1 MENEILFPDC
11 ESSYDRFENTEENM
25 MFVRGLN
32 PTQRV
37 VQEASG
43 RRFHIEPLDPDR
55 LIKINDLKEVTN
67 PTFFSGNNVPTP
79 DGLLSNEIFGY
90 SKEDRG
96 NTFAY
101 ISLGD
106 WFMHPLHYKIWGKID
121 SKVKSVIHEVE
132 NFSIVGGKL
141 TPDENG
147 KTGIKWLR
155 ENIDQI
161 KFDLYES
168 KQRDSIDFLKRF
180 KDTMFIRNFIV
191 IPAYYRDVNT
201 SGGYVG
207 VGEIN
212 QMYASLLIAVR
223 GLKESKDYGLTLSG
237 ATRGRVQETL
247 INIYKWFADGS
258 TSTGSKDGVGISGKY
273 GILRRANLNKT
284 ADYSSRLVLSAP
296 NLRCE
301 NLEDM
306 IVDLDHCSLPLA
318 SACVNFYPYMLYY
331 IRSFFE
337 KELGG
342 DPYYE
347 YIDKTG
353 KVNSVKLKDY
363 RIEYSDDRIKK
374 EIDRFVHG
382 YANRFIPIEVPNE
395 EGKKIHMQFKGYL
408 TTSEEFLKGDVD
420 PEKSTM
426 IQRDL
431 TWCDLLFMAANE
443 VSKDK
448 MVLITRYP
456 MDSYYNQFPS
466 KVRISS
472 TKQTEPMVIDG
483 TFYKWY
489 PKIRQEDIGSHTSNT
504 FVDTLSISNAFLGA
518 IGGDYDGDQVSVKPL
533 YTIEANAEL
542 EKHLDSKAHYIS
554 LGASNVRQTTNE
566 GIQTLYNL
574 TIHMPNSKLGAPTF
588 KK

>member
-1 MENEILFPDC
+1 MGNDILFPDAR
-11 ESSYDRFENTEENM
+11 SSYDRFEDTEENM
-25 MFVRGLN
+25 MFVKGLN
-32 PTQRV
+32 PAHRI
-37 VQEASG
+37 VQEAGS
-43 RRFHIEPLDPDR
+43 RRFHIEPLDPDK
-55 LIKINDLKEVTN
+55 LIKVNDLKEVTN
-67 PTFFSGNNVPTP
+67 PTFFSGNNIPTP

-101 ISLGD
+101 ISLAE
-106 WFMHPLHYKIWGKID
+106 WFMHPLHYKIWCKVD
-121 SKVKSVIHEVE
+121 SKIKSVIHEVDT
-132 NFSIVGGKL
+132 FSIKGGKL
-141 TPDENG
+141 TPDPEG
-147 KTGIKWLR
+147 KTGLKWLR

-168 KQRDSIDFLKRF
+168 KQRDNIEFLKKF
-180 KDTMFIRNFIV
+180 KDIMFIRNFII

-201 SGGYVG
+201 TGGYVG

-223 GLKESKDYGLTLSG
+223 GLRESKDYGLSLSG

-247 INIYKWFADGS
+247 VNIYKWFADGS

-284 ADYSSRLVLSAP
+284 ADYSSRLVISAP

-306 IVDLDHCSLPLA
+306 MVDTDHCALPLS
-318 SACVNFYPYMLYY
+318 SACVNFYPYMLHYV
-331 IRSFFE
+331 RSFFE

-342 DPYYE
+342 NPRYD
-347 YIDKTG
+347 YIDKNG
-353 KVNSVKLKDY
+353 KVQSIKLKDY

-382 YANRFIPIEVPNE
+382 YANRFVPIEIPNE
-395 EGKKIHMQFKGYL
+395 EGKKIYMQFKGHL
-408 TTSEEFLKGDVD
+408 STSEEFAKGDMD
-420 PEKSTM
+420 PSKNTM
-426 IQRDL
+426 VERDL
-431 TWCDLLFMAANE
+431 TWCDLLFIAANE
-443 VSKDK
+443 VSSDK

-472 TKQTEPMVIDG
+472 TKETESLIVDG
-483 TFYKWY
+483 KFYKWY
-489 PKIRQEDIGSHTSNT
+489 PRIRQEDIGSHTSNK
-504 FVDTLSISNAFLGA
+504 FIDTLSISNIFLAA
-518 IGGDYDGDQVSVKPL
+518 IGGDYDGDQVSVKPI
-533 YTIEANAEL
+533 YTLEANAEL

-554 LGASNVRQTTNE
+554 LGGSNVRVTTNE

-574 TIHMPNSKLGAPTF
+574 TIHMPNSNLGAPKF

>member
-1 MENEILFPDC
+1 MENDILFPDAR
-11 ESSYDRFENTEENM
+11 SSYDRFEDTEENM

-32 PTQRV
+32 PTQRI
-37 VQEASG
+37 VQEAGS
-43 RRFHIEPLDPDR
+43 RRFHIEPLDPDK
-55 LIKINDLKEVTN
+55 LIKINDLKEITN

-101 ISLGD
+101 ISLSE
-106 WFMHPLHYKIWGKID
+106 WFMHPLHYKIWCKID
-121 SKVKSVIHEVE
+121 SKIKSVIHEVDT
-132 NFSIVGGKL
+132 FSIVGGKI
-141 TPDENG
+141 TQDPNG
-147 KTGIKWLR
+147 KSGLKWLR

-168 KQRDSIDFLKRF
+168 KQRDNVEFLKKF

-191 IPAYYRDVNT
+191 IPAYYRDVNST
-201 SGGYVG
+201 GGYVG

-223 GLKESKDYGLTLSG
+223 GLRESKDYGLSLSG

-247 INIYKWFADGS
+247 VNIYKWFADGS
-258 TSTGSKDGVGISGKY
+258 TSTGSKDGVGMAGKY

-284 ADYSSRLVLSAP
+284 TDYSSRLVLSAP
-296 NLRCE
+296 MLRCE

-306 IVDLDHCSLPLA
+306 MVDTDYSALPLA

-342 DPYYE
+342 NPRYD
-347 YIDKTG
+347 YIDKNG
-353 KVNSVKLKDY
+353 KLQSIKLKDY
-363 RIEYSDDRIKK
+363 RIEYSDERIKK

-395 EGKKIHMQFKGYL
+395 EGKKIYMQFKGHL
-408 TTSEEFLKGDVD
+408 TTSEEFLKGEID
-420 PEKSTM
+420 PASHTM
-426 IQRDL
+426 VERDL
-431 TWCDLLFMAANE
+431 TWCDLLYIAACE

-472 TKQTEPMVIDG
+472 TKETEPMVIDG
-483 TFYKWY
+483 VFYKWY
-489 PKIRQEDIGSHTSNT
+489 PKIRQEDMGTQTSNK
-504 FVDTLSISNAFLGA
+504 FIDTLNISNVLLKA
-518 IGGDYDGDQVSVKPL
+518 IVGDYDGDQVSVKPL
-533 YTIEANAEL
+533 YSIEANAEL
-542 EKHLDSKAHYIS
+542 EKHLDSKSRFIS
-554 LGASNVRQTTNE
+554 LGGENVRVTTNE

-574 TIHMPNSKLGAPTF
+574 TIHMPNSNLGGPKF